1 MFGLG
6 FSELFIIFLI
16 VLILF
21 GAKRIPQLGSGLGE
35 GIRNFTKTFKGPTG
49 DEDDKKPEE
58 PEKIETQTPNSQQA
72 AEETSKTPK

>member
-21 GAKRIPQLGSGLGE
+21 GAKRIPQLGSGLAE
-35 GIRNFTKTFKGPTG
+35 GIRNFTKTFKGSD
-49 DEDDKKPEE
+49 DEGDKKPEK
-58 PEKIETQTPNSQQA
+58 PEKIEAQTPNSQAA
-72 AEETSKTPK
+72 AEETTNTPK